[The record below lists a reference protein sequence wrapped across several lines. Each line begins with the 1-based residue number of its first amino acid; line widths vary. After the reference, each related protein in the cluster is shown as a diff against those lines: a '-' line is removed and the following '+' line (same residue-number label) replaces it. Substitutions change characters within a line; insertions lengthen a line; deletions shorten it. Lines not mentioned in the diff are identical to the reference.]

1 MSFCYPQYASDL
13 TDEMLTMPAEQLAE
27 LSRYPLHVLPTKESI
42 YQWLARALADEL
54 KANNAAG
61 KPTVWILPVGPT
73 GQYPLLTKICNEERI
88 GWKNVYAFHM
98 DEYLDWQGRPV
109 PIDHPF
115 SFRGYCQ
122 RNLYDLLDPDL
133 RPPAEQIIFP
143 SIDDIDG
150 FSRKLAE
157 VGGADTIFG
166 GFGHRGLFAFIE
178 APSTRWHKVTADEL
192 AASKTRIV
200 RLREETVV
208 ALSQRALGGDTQ
220 HIPPMAL
227 TLGMAD
233 VLASRKIWLICDRSS
248 WKQYILRV
256 LLLTTER
263 DVELP
268 VTLFHTHPNVE
279 VITDAASMQPITI
292 GLG

>member
-1 MSFCYPQYASDL
+1 
-13 TDEMLTMPAEQLAE
+13 
-27 LSRYPLHVLPTKESI
+27 
-42 YQWLARALADEL
+42 
-54 KANNAAG
+54 NNAAG

-233 VLASRKIWLICDRSS
+233 VLAPRKIWLDRKS
-248 WKQYILRV
+248 V
-256 LLLTTER
+256 
-263 DVELP
+263 V
-268 VTLFHTHPNVE
+268 
-279 VITDAASMQPITI
+279 
-292 GLG
+292 